1 MAKSNSENLLDSMF
15 YESDTAYIGSKSKE
29 SGCQGCGTQ
38 QQPVL
43 FMLSTKIENSIPLY
57 LKMHVMPVD
66 NGENIEKITAKSMK
80 LDKNRKLNTDGKNTY
95 NILKDKID
103 LKSEKITYETNSH
116 RLYWLNV
123 IIGNIKNNITGIYHG
138 VTKRDLPLFL
148 NEQQWRFNHRFTG
161 QQIMNKISSYI
172 YHSVPSPRKLIVY
185 TLNISESYFTPCGV

>member
-1 MAKSNSENLLDSMF
+1 MILGLHLFFNSSKGISAIELASDLNVNYKTALLLSRKCRLLMAKSNSDNLLDSMF

-29 SGCQGCGTQ
+29 SGCQGCGLQ

-103 LKSEKITYETNSH
+103 LKSEKITYETKSH

-138 VTKRDLPLFL
+138 VTKRDLSLFL
-148 NEQQWRFNHRFTG
+148 NEPQ
-161 QQIMNKISSYI
+161 
-172 YHSVPSPRKLIVY
+172 
-185 TLNISESYFTPCGV
+185 

>member
-1 MAKSNSENLLDSMF
+1 
-15 YESDTAYIGSKSKE
+15 
-29 SGCQGCGTQ
+29 
-38 QQPVL
+38 
-43 FMLSTKIENSIPLY
+43 MLSTKIENSIPLY
-57 LKMHVMPVD
+57 LKMYVMPVD

-148 NEQQWRFNHRFTG
+148 NEQQ
-161 QQIMNKISSYI
+161 
-172 YHSVPSPRKLIVY
+172 
-185 TLNISESYFTPCGV
+185 